1 METQESS
8 CVLLHIGFNYTWGK
22 VYQRSLLL
30 TIDKSMDGEYA
41 NYLKPNPSTR
51 DSFSAALSTA
61 TAGSI
66 ETMQSDESTD
76 LINLRIAQISSARAV
91 MGSNTKNI

>member
-1 METQESS
+1 MGKGLSS
-8 CVLLHIGFNYTWGK
+8 IAV
-22 VYQRSLLL
+22 L
-30 TIDKSMDGEYA
+30 TIHKSTDGEYE
-41 NYLKPNPSTR
+41 NYRKPIPSTR
-51 DSFSAALSTA
+51 DVFSAALSNA

-76 LINLRIAQISSARAV
+76 LTNLHIDQIPSARAV